1 MDGLAPG
8 RGLGDFPTRR
18 PVVVGVDGTEGAL
31 RAVEWAA
38 READRTGRPLLV
50 VRAVLW
56 NARDTGEHPLTAAT
70 ARARQVA
77 PGLPVRATTLRE
89 DPGDALPHA
98 AAHAALLTVGTGGHH
113 GVLADMLRGS
123 VGLAVASRADCPV
136 VVVPETVGE
145 PVGGPGRAPEV
156 VLGVGERDHAAA
168 ARFAAEA
175 AVRRGCALRAV
186 AAWQSPPL
194 GVGDVPVDAAE
205 WRLVYR
211 DRAERALDTALGPVT
226 ATHPGLTV
234 LRHTEEGNSSHAL
247 LTAAERATLLVV
259 GAGRDATGRP
269 GPHLGGVARSV
280 LHRAR
285 CPVAVVPDTEADA
298 AAGPAAAEAA

>member
-1 MDGLAPG
+1 
-8 RGLGDFPTRR
+8 
-18 PVVVGVDGTEGAL
+18 
-31 RAVEWAA
+31 
-38 READRTGRPLLV
+38 
-50 VRAVLW
+50 
-56 NARDTGEHPLTAAT
+56 
-70 ARARQVA
+70 ARAGQVA

-98 AAHAALLTVGTGGHH
+98 ASHAALLVVGTGGNH

-136 VVVPETVGE
+136 VVVPETA
-145 PVGGPGRAPEV
+145 GGPVAREPDRAPEV

-175 AVRRGCALRAV
+175 AVRRGCVLRAV

-211 DRAERALDTALGPVT
+211 DRADRALDTALAPVS
-226 ATHPGLTV
+226 AAHPGLTV
-234 LRHTEEGNSSHAL
+234 RRHTEEGNSSHAL
-247 LTAAERATLLVV
+247 LTAAEGATLLVV
-259 GAGRDATGRP
+259 GAGREVTGRS
-269 GPHLGGVARSV
+269 GPHLGSVARSV

-285 CPVAVVPDTEADA
+285 CPVVVVPDAEADT
-298 AAGPAAAEAA
+298 AAGPAGAEAA